1 MRGSIILEIPIIK
14 WTFQQDPQRDGMK
27 IILTQKVE
35 FLHNLDDF
43 VTIEVIDSDEERN
56 IPNKT
61 CKLEE
66 LNSTRGSWEPFG

>member
-1 MRGSIILEIPIIK
+1 
-14 WTFQQDPQRDGMK
+14 MK

-66 LNSTRGSWEPFG
+66 LNSARGSWGPFG

>member
-1 MRGSIILEIPIIK
+1 
-14 WTFQQDPQRDGMK
+14 MK